1 MRACCLSEKCRRE
14 AYVERRPQGAVADP
28 WRCTPTAVQPLCAN
42 QDAANKWMLA
52 PARVETRPFRCLKSL
67 AANPQLISQQT
78 AAKNLLA
85 AGILQRTRGQ
95 VLFSAGWNFAN
106 HQPNQATTRARRNW
120 PIPQTKFSARFGWI
134 FEIGRAKSQA
144 LIFES
149 ALRLRLKLIPALV
162 LALQRRHLQ
171 ATQVI
176 AHFDRTLEPR
186 LLWAC
191 KQCRQARKVE
201 ISLLAGLA
209 GFHAVVRRH
218 RARCGRSRMLS
229 AASARC
235 TLEQ

>member
-1 MRACCLSEKCRRE
+1 M
-14 AYVERRPQGAVADP
+14 
-28 WRCTPTAVQPLCAN
+28 
-42 QDAANKWMLA
+42 
-52 PARVETRPFRCLKSL
+52 
-67 AANPQLISQQT
+67 SQQT

-106 HQPNQATTRARRNW
+106 HRPSQAKTRARRNW
-120 PIPQTKFSARFGWI
+120 PIPQTKFSARFGRI
-134 FEIGRAKSQA
+134 FEMGRAKSQA

-191 KQCRQARKVE
+191 TQCRQARKAE